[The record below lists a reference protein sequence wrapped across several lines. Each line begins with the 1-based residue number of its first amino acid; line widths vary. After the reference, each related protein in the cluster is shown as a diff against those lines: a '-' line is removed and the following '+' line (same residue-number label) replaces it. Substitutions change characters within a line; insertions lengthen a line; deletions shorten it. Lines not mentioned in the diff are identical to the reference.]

1 MFKKYFYGN
10 RKVFFP
16 WAEDSFCANLAL
28 LDLNIAC
35 VTLQPGVNNQC
46 GPYFLK
52 NQINHISKMLLAF
65 TWPTHL
71 GGFDFITGAA
81 GPTSKI
87 WENFTLLAIQ
97 TWVHLAPPLLQ
108 HDGSWK
114 TDGENEI
121 LNYFQHYYLQSILVN
136 ITFLKFSS
144 KVTILKPV
152 KSKHFRCRFDLQWQ
166 AKQLRWL
173 IQIISLPNL
182 ETWREIREKSRCF
195 SQIDNC
201 GSTGWIN
208 KLSTP
213 NKKIIVWK
221 KSCCYQLDLSYRRKW
236 CSIIHSE

>member
-1 MFKKYFYGN
+1 
-10 RKVFFP
+10 
-16 WAEDSFCANLAL
+16 
-28 LDLNIAC
+28 
-35 VTLQPGVNNQC
+35 
-46 GPYFLK
+46 
-52 NQINHISKMLLAF
+52 MLLAF

-121 LNYFQHYYLQSILVN
+121 LKYSQHYYLQSILVN

-144 KVTILKPV
+144 KVTILKSV
-152 KSKHFRCRFDLQWQ
+152 KRKHFRCRFDLQWQ

-182 ETWREIREKSRCF
+182 ETWREIHEKSRCF

-208 KLSTP
+208 KLLTP

-221 KSCCYQLDLSYRRKW
+221 KVMLLSAWFVIPQEVMLHYPLWIAVHRKQLLHHNYITIPWCILNNHICY
-236 CSIIHSE
+236 